1 MAETDPTRAAIAAR
15 YAQPRDSV
23 GPAAEDAR
31 LLPFLTRSVCRDFKP
46 DPVPEPLLAS
56 LLACAQS
63 APSKSDLQQYSI
75 IVIDDPEL
83 RGKINALDSI
93 QSWAEAAPLML
104 IFVAD
109 SHRGRKICEDR
120 GYDYAMATV
129 DTLVNATGDAA
140 IALSTFLLAAERVG
154 LGCCPL
160 SVIRNHL
167 DAVSGLLELP
177 DHAFPFAGLV
187 VGYPN
192 RFFPTSPRLPQSVAV
207 HRNRYR
213 EPAAEDLAAYDAT
226 RPKAPEKQMHTDRYG
241 TVEPYGWCENTA
253 RRLSV
258 RERGDFKDFL
268 IRKKFGFD

>member
-1 MAETDPTRAAIAAR
+1 MDTFDAIATRRAVKAFDPEHR
-15 YAQPRDSV
+15 MSHEEAT
-23 GPAAEDAR
+23 R
-31 LLPFLTRSVCRDFKP
+31 LLETAI
-46 DPVPEPLLAS
+46 LAPTS
-56 LLACAQS
+56 FNIQHWRFV
-63 APSKSDLQQYSI
+63 
-75 IVIDDPEL
+75 VIDDPEL
-83 RGKINALDSI
+83 RGKINALESI

-167 DAVSGLLELP
+167 DTVSGLLGLP

-187 VGYPN
+187 VGYPK
-192 RFFPTSPRLPQSVAV
+192 RFFPISPRLPQSVTV

-213 EPAAEDLAAYDAT
+213 EPAAEDLAAYDAA

-241 TVEPYGWCENTA
+241 TTEPYGWCENTA

-268 IRKKFGFD
+268 VRRKFGFD